1 MNENKT
7 SNIVSK
13 IAITFNDGS
22 FVELLDQERYLKI
35 RNEFINL
42 SSANNAL
49 NLLNISMEKAIE
61 KLQKEN
67 SELDTENQYLKAILH
82 SAEYVN
88 IDTEFKN
95 PLA

>member
-22 FVELLDQERYLKI
+22 FIELLDQERYLKI
-35 RNEFINL
+35 RNEFLNL
-42 SSANNAL
+42 SNANNAL

>member
-49 NLLNISMEKAIE
+49 NLLNTSMEKAIE

-82 SAEYVN
+82 SSEYVN